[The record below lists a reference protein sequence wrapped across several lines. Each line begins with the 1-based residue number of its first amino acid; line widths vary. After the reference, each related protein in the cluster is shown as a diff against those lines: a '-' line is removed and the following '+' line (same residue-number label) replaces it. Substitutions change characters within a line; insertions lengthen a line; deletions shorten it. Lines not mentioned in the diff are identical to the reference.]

1 MLNKT
6 LISLLALLIILSS
19 CARTPKEISLKD
31 SQERVDQDIL
41 KIEQIKKQ
49 NETWEEN
56 IKIALYTAI
65 ALAIKNNR
73 ELKIKQ
79 LETGIAYRQLDK
91 VEFEML
97 PAIAANAGYSGS
109 ERYNASASATV
120 PNTDL
125 AGAIGNSFSTS
136 RERDVNSQD
145 IGFTWNALDFGL
157 SFIRA
162 GQEANRY
169 LITEEM
175 ERKAEHNIVRD
186 VIKAYF
192 SIPSKS
198 MFKIVRGS
206 SVGTIV
212 NF

>member
-6 LISLLALLIILSS
+6 LISLLAFLIILSS
-19 CARTPKEISLKD
+19 CARAPKEISLKD
-31 SQERVDQDIL
+31 SQERVDQDLL
-41 KIEQIKKQ
+41 KIEKIKKQ

-56 IKIALYTAI
+56 IKIDLYTAI

-79 LETGIAYRQLDK
+79 LETGIAYRQIDK

-97 PAIAANAGYSGS
+97 PALAANAGYSGS
-109 ERYNASASATV
+109 ERYTASASATV
-120 PNTDL
+120 PKTDL
-125 AGAIGNSFSTS
+125 AGAIGTSYSTS

-162 GQEANRY
+162 GQ
-169 LITEEM
+169 
-175 ERKAEHNIVRD
+175 
-186 VIKAYF
+186 
-192 SIPSKS
+192 
-198 MFKIVRGS
+198 
-206 SVGTIV
+206 
-212 NF
+212 